1 MARMPVLITAR
12 QGAPLLAEQVTGTA
26 TPAEAYAYCRNV
38 ALGHTENFSV
48 VSWLLPRALRPHM
61 YAVYAFC
68 RGTDDL
74 GDEAEGDRLA
84 LLDEWEADLRR
95 CYDGT
100 PSDIRLVA
108 LQRTIRKFDMPPE
121 PFLRLIEANRR
132 DQTVVRY
139 RTSDDLLDY
148 CAHSANPVGRMVLY
162 VFGYRDEERQRLSDA
177 TCTAL
182 QLANFWQDVSVDLDK
197 GRIYIPQEDI
207 ERFGYSEAELLAR
220 RPSKAFRR
228 LMALEVAR
236 AREYFREGLALIPA
250 VSGRLRVDLRLFSL
264 GGLALLDEIER
275 ADYDVLSRRPSL
287 SKARRLLVAARA
299 LLPLVPSAG
308 RGP

>member
-1 MARMPVLITAR
+1 VLITAR
-12 QGAPLLAEQVTGTA
+12 KGRPLLAERVAGTA

-38 ALGHTENFSV
+38 ALGHSENFSV

-84 LLDEWEADLRR
+84 LLDQWEADLRR

-100 PSDIRLVA
+100 PRDIRLVA
-108 LQRTIRKFDMPPE
+108 LQRTMRKFDIPPE

-139 RTSDDLLDY
+139 RTFDDLLDY

-162 VFGYRDEERQRLSDA
+162 VFGYRDEERQQLSDA

-182 QLANFWQDVSVDLDK
+182 QLANFWQDVSVDLGK
-197 GRIYIPQEDI
+197 GRVYIPLEDI

-220 RPSKAFRR
+220 QQSQAFRR
-228 LMALEVAR
+228 LMAFEVAR
-236 AREYFREGLALIPA
+236 TRDYFREGLALIPR
-250 VSGRLRVDLRLFSL
+250 VSGRLRIDLRLFSL
-264 GGLALLDEIER
+264 GGLAVLDEVER
-275 ADYDVLSRRPSL
+275 VNYGVLSRRPSL
-287 SKARRLLVAARA
+287 SKARRLLVAARG
-299 LLPLVPSAG
+299 LLPLAPSAG
-308 RGP
+308 RP